1 MKLIEYL
8 PNDYTKS
15 RSTLELLEA
24 LEKMW
29 GKAQEDTEDFEKQL
43 FLSTATWGL
52 DFWEQMYGIENDESK
67 GYEVRRSVVRAKIRG
82 AGTTTVAMIKN
93 TSEAY
98 VNGGVNVIEQN
109 AQHKFVVMMASIIGI
124 PPNIEDLRNTI
135 KEIKPVHLDFE
146 IVFKYNIM
154 KDLQRYTHGQ
164 LKASG
169 YTHRELRTVALPE
182 MK

>member
-1 MKLIEYL
+1 M
-8 PNDYTKS
+8 
-15 RSTLELLEA
+15 
-24 LEKMW
+24 
-29 GKAQEDTEDFEKQL
+29 
-43 FLSTATWGL
+43 
-52 DFWEQMYGIENDESK
+52 
-67 GYEVRRSVVRAKIRG
+67 RAKIRG

-135 KEIKPVHLDFE
+135 KEIKPAHLDFE

>member
-15 RSTLELLEA
+15 GSTLELLEA

-29 GKAQEDTEDFEKQL
+29 RKAQEDTEDFEKQL
-43 FLSTATWGL
+43 FLSTGTWGL

-98 VNGGVNVIEQN
+98 VNGGF
-109 AQHKFVVMMASIIGI
+109 AKH
-124 PPNIEDLRNTI
+124 D
-135 KEIKPVHLDFE
+135 
-146 IVFKYNIM
+146 
-154 KDLQRYTHGQ
+154 
-164 LKASG
+164 
-169 YTHRELRTVALPE
+169 
-182 MK
+182 

>member
-8 PNDYTKS
+8 PNDYMKS
-15 RSTLELLEA
+15 NSTLELLAA

-29 GKAQEDTEDFEKQL
+29 RKAQEDTEDFEKQL

-52 DFWEQMYGIENDESK
+52 EFWEQMYGIENDESK
-67 GYEVRRSVVRAKIRG
+67 SYEVRRSVVRAKIRG

-98 VNGGVNVIEQN
+98 VNGGVNVIEHN

-135 KEIKPVHLDFE
+135 KEIKPAHLDFE

>member
-29 GKAQEDTEDFEKQL
+29 RKAQEDTEDFEKQL

-82 AGTTTVAMIKN
+82 
-93 TSEAY
+93 EH
-98 VNGGVNVIEQN
+98 N

-135 KEIKPVHLDFE
+135 KEIKPAHLDFE

>member
-15 RSTLELLEA
+15 GSTLELLEA

-29 GKAQEDTEDFEKQL
+29 RKAQEDTEDFEKQL

-82 AGTTTVAMIKN
+82 AGTT
-93 TSEAY
+93 
-98 VNGGVNVIEQN
+98 IEQN

-135 KEIKPVHLDFE
+135 KEIKPAHLDFE

>member
-1 MKLIEYL
+1 M
-8 PNDYTKS
+8 
-15 RSTLELLEA
+15 
-24 LEKMW
+24 
-29 GKAQEDTEDFEKQL
+29 
-43 FLSTATWGL
+43 
-52 DFWEQMYGIENDESK
+52 
-67 GYEVRRSVVRAKIRG
+67 RAKIRG

-135 KEIKPVHLDFE
+135 KEIKPAHLDFE
-146 IVFKYNIM
+146 IVFKYNTI

-182 MK
+182 IK